1 MRLNLQTD
9 ISTNIAKEQIH
20 MAYLQCGIEQVLS
33 CWPSISAKQHLC
45 RVVAPQWNS
54 LVLDKLKHQLQREEM
69 VLAFAF
75 A

>member
-1 MRLNLQTD
+1 
-9 ISTNIAKEQIH
+9 